1 MRVDL
6 TDFSGGIL
14 EAVSPADFSKRQNA
28 VLRGFV
34 IEDEVRLRSQ
44 GPIQRISGDTAV
56 RYVRPFRGA
65 STAYLVT
72 LRTDGSIGWAVAP
85 SRTATNSTTS
95 AVSFTYFAGLTF
107 TTNYRFMCET
117 RWKVGSEYVPAL
129 LIHSLAGTAPAVV
142 VYENSSTTL
151 TYATVTDFYPGL
163 STRVEQVLV
172 NEGGTGYT
180 SAPTVTI
187 SAPAAGG
194 VQATATA
201 IVRAG
206 SVVAVEV
213 TEQGRG
219 YTGTPTVSFSGGAGS
234 GATALAITG
243 QVAES
248 GTMPRANVAA
258 TWAGALVLA
267 DIEWSADNATSL
279 TSANVKRYSNFAWI
293 ATDGSDITKFDPRYP
308 YRLAEEGTTIV
319 GLQEV
324 NEGLLVITTSST
336 NAGGLVLLRGGPTNY
351 TPEVLRP
358 GLGMLPGT
366 DAAVRTQSQAWWNEI
381 ASTVFIDSL
390 GKVFQVRGTQV
401 DRIDRYGVTAPETAT
416 VNDHVAAVGGWLFCY
431 RAGRLLMLRSFGGD
445 GAWSEMVTPAGT
457 VRSLVALDDTVLFTA
472 GDRLYRYCIEGP
484 AAERGMVEGA
494 YVDLTFGTRTFG
506 NPDETV
512 EKWWEG
518 LTVRAQGVT
527 SAVLKSV
534 VLYAG
539 AVLETPAPPA
549 ATFTLNETIGP
560 RELVSVPGLGPSVEC
575 SALLTFT
582 GDVRVENLSFR
593 YSQGDEEL

>member
-44 GPIQRISGDTAV
+44 GPVQRISNDTSV

-72 LRTDGSIGWAVAP
+72 IRTNGSIAWAVAP
-85 SRTATNSTTS
+85 SRMATNAATS
-95 AVSFTYFAGLTF
+95 ALTF
-107 TTNYRFMCET
+107 TNFSGPALTTNYRFMCET
-117 RWKVGSEYVPAL
+117 RWKVGTEYVPAL
-129 LIHSLAGTAPAVV
+129 LIHSLTGTAPAVV
-142 VYENSSTTL
+142 IYEATSTTL
-151 TYATVTDFYPGL
+151 THTTVTNFYPAL

-187 SAPAAGG
+187 SAPAVGG

-201 IVRAG
+201 VVRSGA
-206 SVVAVEV
+206 VVAVEV
-213 TEQGRG
+213 TEPGRG
-219 YTGTPTVSFSGGAGS
+219 YTGTPTISFSGGAGS

-243 QVAES
+243 QVAEP
-248 GTMPRANVAA
+248 GRMPRANVAA

-267 DIEWSADNATSL
+267 DIEWSADNATAL
-279 TSANVKRYSNFAWI
+279 TSTNVNRYPNFAWI
-293 ATDGSDITKFDPRYP
+293 ATDGTDITKFDPRYP

-336 NAGGLVLLRGGPTNY
+336 NTGGLVLLRGGPTNY

-366 DAAVRTQSQAWWNEI
+366 DAAARTQSQTWWNEI

-390 GKVFQVRGTQV
+390 GKVYQVRGTQV
-401 DRIDRYGVTAPETAT
+401 DRIDRYGPTAPETAT
-416 VNDHVAAVGGWLFCY
+416 VDDHVAAVGGWLFCY
-431 RAGRLLMLRSFGGD
+431 RAGRMLMLRSFGND
-445 GAWSEMVTPAGT
+445 GAWSEMVAPAGT
-457 VRSLVALDDTVLFTA
+457 IRSLAPLDDTVLFTA
-472 GDRLYRYCIEGP
+472 GDKLYRYCIEGP
-484 AAERGMVEGA
+484 AAERGMVEGS
-494 YVDLTFGTRTFG
+494 YVDLKLGTRTFG

-527 SAVLKSV
+527 AGVLKSV

-539 AVLETPAPPA
+539 AVLETPSPA
-549 ATFTLNETIGP
+549 VASFTLNEAIGP
-560 RELVSVPGLGPSVEC
+560 RQLVSVPGLGPSVEC
-575 SALLTFT
+575 SAMLTFT
-582 GDVRVENLSFR
+582 GDVRIENLSFR
-593 YSQGDEEL
+593 YAQGEEEL